1 MFACGSRTQPSVQQ
15 PAKAVVYGADV
26 PPRASAKRPLSSVP
40 SGRYRALGFEGP
52 DIDAEIIA
60 MSADLWEKL
69 GIREYLTLEINS
81 LGNREERAAHRAA
94 LVEYLT
100 RYEDKLDEDSKRRLK
115 TNPLRVLDTKK
126 SRFAGSSATLRRA

>member
-1 MFACGSRTQPSVQQ
+1 MG
-15 PAKAVVYGADV
+15 
-26 PPRASAKRPLSSVP
+26 
-40 SGRYRALGFEGP
+40 
-52 DIDAEIIA
+52 
-60 MSADLWEKL
+60 KL

-115 TNPLRVLDTKK
+115 TNPLRVLDTKNPD
-126 SRFAGSSATLRRA
+126 FAGNLQCGATFGGLFGRGFAKPLCTLQGDVGRFGYSIY

>member
-1 MFACGSRTQPSVQQ
+1 
-15 PAKAVVYGADV
+15 
-26 PPRASAKRPLSSVP
+26 
-40 SGRYRALGFEGP
+40 
-52 DIDAEIIA
+52 

-100 RYEDKLDEDSKRRLK
+100 RYEAQLDEDSKRRLK
-115 TNPLRVLDTKK
+115 TNPLRVLDTKTLICRK
-126 SRFAGSSATLRRA
+126 SAMPRRVW

>member
-1 MFACGSRTQPSVQQ
+1 MRKLSRCLLT
-15 PAKAVVYGADV
+15 YG
-26 PPRASAKRPLSSVP
+26 
-40 SGRYRALGFEGP
+40 
-52 DIDAEIIA
+52 
-60 MSADLWEKL
+60 EKL

-115 TNPLRVLDTKK
+115 TNFA
-126 SRFAGSSATLRRA
+126 RFGRKP